1 MVNDI
6 FEHFKSRPGKRM
18 LYEKV
23 CVAEGRE
30 FSSDEKRKYGVMF
43 CARDCELPEQQ
54 CDIVNVDGNFFVSGR
69 TGRYV
74 IYKQLYESDFPVG
87 TIWARVYE
95 DFFGEK
101 LLGDGSCVRR
111 FRKVS

>member
-74 IYKQLYESDFPVG
+74 NYKQLYESDFPVG
-87 TIWARVYE
+87 R
-95 DFFGEK
+95 FGRGYMKIFLERNYWETEVAFEG
-101 LLGDGSCVRR
+101 LG
-111 FRKVS
+111 K